1 MIDLNVKAL
10 IRNSMLAFDYIG
22 KHKGGNGGVIV
33 NIAFIVALYPF
44 LYMPMYCA
52 SKLAVLRFSQPLAV
66 CTT

>member
-44 LYMPMYCA
+44 YICRCIALQNW
-52 SKLAVLRFSQPLAV
+52 LF
-66 CTT
+66 